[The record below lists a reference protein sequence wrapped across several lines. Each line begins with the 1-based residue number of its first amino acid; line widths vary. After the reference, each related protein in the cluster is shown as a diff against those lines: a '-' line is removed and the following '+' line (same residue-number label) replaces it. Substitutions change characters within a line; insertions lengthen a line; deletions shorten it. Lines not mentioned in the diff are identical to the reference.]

1 MYRLSILGIAILAM
15 VATFAAAAGV
25 RDSTPA
31 RAAGFGQATLTR
43 QGSGAA
49 VTVQTGRAGTIAL
62 SAPYGTG
69 ARNQAGSQVIFTTQ
83 APAAVC
89 AVIGGL
95 TFALQAGG
103 VACVGASDRV
113 YWEAAGGG
121 TRIYATDGSFIDVVD
136 SPAVVA
142 AAIAAVP

>member
-1 MYRLSILGIAILAM
+1 MFKIGMFVFGIAALVM
-15 VATFAAAAGV
+15 VLAGV
-25 RDSTPA
+25 DHVRDA

-43 QGSGAA
+43 MGSGTA

-62 SAPYGTG
+62 SAPHATG

-83 APAAVC
+83 SPAAVC
-89 AVIGGL
+89 AAIGGL
-95 TFALQAGG
+95 AFTPQAGG

-113 YWEAAGGG
+113 YWEAAGSG
-121 TRIYATDGSFIDVVD
+121 TRIYATDGSFIDVTD
-136 SPAVVA
+136 APAVVA